1 MNELPPW
8 LVALTV
14 VGTAE
19 IFAVGL
25 MLFSRFFWGTELL
38 SLNNEVAGFKF
49 AVVGVMY
56 AVLLAFVVIA
66 VWQNYE
72 STDSTVRGEAKAVI
86 DLHHISYAL
95 AEPGGGEIRTHLAS
109 YLNAVRK
116 FEWPAMARGEASDDA
131 ARELIHLSQ
140 AIFSVEPKGYRE
152 LALYQQILRLL
163 TTIED
168 DRNERLDSSDG
179 TVPPVLWV
187 VLVVGALITLGYP
200 AFFGAPNVIAQSL
213 MTGALAALVAIIL
226 LLGVVLD
233 FPFVGEVHISP
244 LPFDQALQQMPAQ
257 WPPP

>member
-1 MNELPPW
+1 MNQLPPW
-8 LVALTV
+8 LVALMV
-14 VGTAE
+14 VAGAE
-19 IFAVGL
+19 IFAIGL
-25 MLFSRFFWGTELL
+25 MLLTRLIWGTELL

-49 AVVGVMY
+49 AVVGVLY

-66 VWQNYE
+66 VWENYE
-72 STDSTVRGEAKAVI
+72 NTESTVRGEAKAVI

-95 AEPGGGEIRTHLAS
+95 PEPGGGEIRKHLAS
-109 YLNAVRK
+109 YLEAVRES
-116 FEWPAMARGEASDDA
+116 EWPAMARGEASDAA

-140 AIFSVEPKGYRE
+140 AIFDVEPRGNRE

-187 VLVVGALITLGYP
+187 VLVAGGLITLGYP
-200 AFFGAPNVIAQSL
+200 AFFGSPNIVAQCL
-213 MTGALAALVAIIL
+213 MTAALAALVAIIL

-233 FPFVGEVHISP
+233 FPFVGEVHISA
-244 LPFDQALQQMPAQ
+244 LPFDQALEQMPAQ